1 MQDLAKQLKA
11 QLEQAQKAKEAAPRS
26 QAGPKVTGP
35 KVKGKEEEEDVVV
48 LTRTGRD
55 GMVRPLPEQE
65 FDGEWGGKRR
75 RKKKNVSVWWRSLST
90 ISRCPGFF

>member
-11 QLEQAQKAKEAAPRS
+11 QLEQAQKAKNAAPRS
-26 QAGPKVTGP
+26 QGSKDTAPKV
-35 KVKGKEEEEDVVV
+35 KEEEEDVVV

-65 FDGEWGGKRR
+65 FDGERGGRKR
-75 RKKKNVSVWWRSLST
+75 RKKKTVSIFFYIQAHHFTCSMLS
-90 ISRCPGFF
+90 